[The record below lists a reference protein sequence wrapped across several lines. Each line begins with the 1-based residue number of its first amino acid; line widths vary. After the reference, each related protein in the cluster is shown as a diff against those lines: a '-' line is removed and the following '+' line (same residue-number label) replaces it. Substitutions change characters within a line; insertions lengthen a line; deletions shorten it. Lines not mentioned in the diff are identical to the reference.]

1 MIESIGLVKRFDGVW
16 ALDGLTLTVPD
27 GSVFGLV
34 GPNGAGKT
42 TFIRHLAGIYRQD
55 SGLLRVDGAPVFENE
70 SVKAAMSY
78 IPDEVYHFPQAGIRE
93 MAEFYSGCYPRFD
106 WDRFRKLEKI
116 FQLNPKT
123 PIKRFSRGMKKQA
136 AFWLSLCLHPRIM
149 LLDEPVDGLDPVM
162 RRQIWSLLLGEV
174 EAEGMTVLLSSHN
187 LRELEDVCDHV
198 GIIHKGRTLMQRS
211 LSELQ
216 DSMVKLQLVLP
227 EGEET
232 LPGDLDILHETK
244 TGRLR
249 TLILRGEAKAAEER
263 LMPLNPLLCE
273 FLPLSLEEIFIY
285 ELGGEDYAVKDILL

>member
-1 MIESIGLVKRFDGVW
+1 MIEAIGLVKRFDSVL
-16 ALDGLTLTVPD
+16 ALDGMTLRIPD

-55 SGLLRVDGAPVFENE
+55 SGLLRVNGESVFENQ
-70 SVKAAMSY
+70 SVKAKMSY

-93 MAEFYSGCYPRFD
+93 MAQFYSGCYPHFD
-106 WDRFRKLEKI
+106 WDRFKKLEEV
-116 FQLNPKT
+116 FHLNPKL
-123 PIKRFSRGMKKQA
+123 PMKRFSRGMKKQA
-136 AFWLSLCLHPRIM
+136 AFWLSLCLHPGIL

-198 GIIHKGRTLMQRS
+198 GIVHKGRTLMQRS

-216 DSMVKLQLVLP
+216 DSVVKLQLVLP

-232 LPGDLDILHETK
+232 LPEGLNVLHETR

-249 TLILRGEAKAAEER
+249 TLILRGEAKTAEEQ
-263 LMPLNPLLCE
+263 LLPLNPLLCE